1 MTKTELLKLA
11 AAANIVGRH
20 DMTKAQLEAALDF
33 GTEVPELAAIET
45 AIFDAVTSTE
55 TTPAKAPR
63 RVRTGNSGNLPYQP
77 KQYALREINLDK
89 APKQIRG
96 IFAFMQKHALLEING
111 RSLSGPAIAQG
122 AVDEGYL
129 VTKSDP
135 AVIFAYYAR
144 EMERRGM
151 VFVGYDY
158 DHLDLE
164 DDMDDEED
172 YDVAA

>member
-1 MTKTELLKLA
+1 MATKTELLKIA
-11 AAANIVGRH
+11 AELNIVGRH
-20 DMTKAQLEAALDF
+20 DMDKATLEARI
-33 GTEVPELAAIET
+33 TELQTPK
-45 AIFDAVTSTE
+45 TE
-55 TTPAKAPR
+55 TTKAPR
-63 RVRTGNSGNLPYQP
+63 RVRTGKSGNLPYQP

-89 APKQIRG
+89 ACKQIRG
-96 IFAFMQKHALLEING
+96 IFAFMQRHALLEING

-158 DHLDLE
+158 DSIDLE
-164 DDMDDEED
+164 DEDEDMDEEE